1 MRPSAKISLQAV
13 FAAILGVSLCYFFG
27 MNLPTQTA
35 AEMIHA
41 LGNVSVIAG
50 SLVGWS
56 VGWIAQSRGLIRD
69 IDYDS
74 AGEIFRQ
81 LGELQIEIIWRWWIV
96 FGCSVVVVACA
107 VMMKMPQLDC
117 ELYRSILM
125 LSSGLLGIALTFILY
140 FFQRMLALANLKS
153 RLDEFERDQLRKKR
167 FLPESRAD

>member
-1 MRPSAKISLQAV
+1 MAPSAKIFLQAIC
-13 FAAILGVSLCYFFG
+13 AAVGGGICGYFFV

-41 LGNVSVIAG
+41 LGNISVIAG

-69 IDYDS
+69 IDYE
-74 AGEIFRQ
+74 AAREIFYQ

-107 VMMKMPQLDC
+107 VIMKMPQLDC

-125 LSSGLLGIALTFILY
+125 LSSGLLGIALVFILY

-153 RLDEFERDQLRKKR
+153 KLDKFERDQLRKKR
-167 FLPESRAD
+167 FLPESQAD